1 MRTLCLAVLTA
12 GLTICGAAVAE
23 VQLRSQAQAS
33 GDTLTLGD
41 LFEGLDAKANIVVGP
56 APAPGSRAT
65 YQVKHI
71 VALAR
76 IHGLDWRPTGRE
88 APLVVARGGQQ
99 FGRGEVIDRLRD
111 ELRARGYRDR
121 LEIDLAGRLYD
132 AGFKRTGAALALRE
146 FELNQISGQFSA
158 TLVVTSHAG
167 QREYLPLSGRALAV
181 RRVPVV
187 QRLIRRGE
195 TISEADVGWTELRL
209 APGTRGIA
217 ETMDAVLGQAARRP
231 LRPGDPLQEADLTA
245 PIIVQKGTLVTMV
258 LQAPGL
264 VLTSTGRALENAAI
278 GEAVRVMNPHSKRT
292 IDATVIGPDQVRVR
306 LRRQFAATTNQ

>member
-88 APLVVARGGQQ
+88 APLVVAR
-99 FGRGEVIDRLRD
+99 
-111 ELRARGYRDR
+111 
-121 LEIDLAGRLYD
+121 
-132 AGFKRTGAALALRE
+132 
-146 FELNQISGQFSA
+146 
-158 TLVVTSHAG
+158 
-167 QREYLPLSGRALAV
+167 
-181 RRVPVV
+181 RV
-187 QRLIRRGE
+187 
-195 TISEADVGWTELRL
+195 
-209 APGTRGIA
+209 
-217 ETMDAVLGQAARRP
+217 
-231 LRPGDPLQEADLTA
+231 DLT
-245 PIIVQKGTLVTMV
+245 G
-258 LQAPGL
+258 
-264 VLTSTGRALENAAI
+264 
-278 GEAVRVMNPHSKRT
+278 VRVMEEE
-292 IDATVIGPDQVRVR
+292 
-306 LRRQFAATTNQ
+306 